1 MDIIIIFHMV
11 NVTPALIY
19 VLPGTK
25 FSSCILYIIIEGDV
39 NEANITKSRKFSN
52 PLLTK
57 IQG

>member
-1 MDIIIIFHMV
+1 MGHHNYFSHGEC
-11 NVTPALIY
+11 NTCTH

-25 FSSCILYIIIEGDV
+25 FSSCILYVIIEGDV